1 MICHFSAAIM
11 ENYILQDIYKTMG
24 NIVKIFASTPRFS
37 GFENIIQTKLRPC
50 DALLL
55 CNHHPQDEKPHIVD
69 FQRTKGHRFKLRIM
83 KLDLKTC

>member
-1 MICHFSAAIM
+1 M
-11 ENYILQDIYKTMG
+11 ENYILQDIYQTIAK
-24 NIVKIFASTPRFS
+24 IVKIFASTPRFS
-37 GFENIIQTKLRPC
+37 GSENIIQTKLRPC

-55 CNHHPQDEKPHIVD
+55 HNHHPKDEKPHSGD